1 MIYKKHI
8 LTKSDI
14 TSQIHLPC
22 KSFTKDSIE
31 YKVVM
36 PNAMTVQIINF
47 YTDMGRQIRPK
58 PTQHP
63 TI

>member
-31 YKVVM
+31 YKVVSGK
-36 PNAMTVQIINF
+36 AMTTQP
-47 YTDMGRQIRPK
+47 TDKIGFFLIFC
-58 PTQHP
+58 
-63 TI
+63 I